1 MTSRSGERMSATAP
15 VYIKHPADG
24 ADWIG
29 DAVFMDAGTAMMLS
43 SNIAHLAEQSVRPI
57 GWTLGPGA
65 LTQYQNGTWTT
76 TCVVGN
82 RTYADTPFYDATTI
96 GGAWGDA
103 HTLVSWDHRT
113 AHRFG
118 PYAAI
123 QDRALDA
130 GGYGP
135 RTVRVDVR
143 CDAPASADL
152 SLVAALTM
160 GPEPPDQG
168 SIAIAS
174 GAGTPTAVTAVPATG
189 LQTVSMTL
197 SAVDPVPE
205 GQSWSCRSTGAHGK
219 TLVTVAPLWLW
230 VGWYRHGAGAAAVIS
245 INAYEVR

>member
-1 MTSRSGERMSATAP
+1 VTSRSGERMSATAP

-29 DAVFMDAGTAMMLS
+29 DAVFMDAGTAMMFS

-65 LTQYQNGTWTT
+65 LTRYQNGTWTT

-82 RTYADTPFYDATTI
+82 RTYADTPFQDAT
-96 GGAWGDA
+96 AYSFPFGDA
-103 HTLVSWDHRT
+103 HTLIAWDHRT
-113 AHRFG
+113 AHCFG
-118 PYAAI
+118 PYASI

-143 CDAPASADL
+143 CDVPGGAGLA
-152 SLVAALTM
+152 LVAALTM

-168 SIAIAS
+168 SIAIATA
-174 GAGTPTAVTAVPATG
+174 AGTPTAVAGLSATG
-189 LQTVSMTL
+189 LQTASMTL
-197 SAVDPVPE
+197 SPVDPVPE
-205 GQSWSCRSTGAHGK
+205 GASWSCRGTGAHGK
-219 TLVTVAPLWLW
+219 TLVTVAPVWLW
-230 VGWYRHGAGAAAVIS
+230 VGWYSHNATSSAVIS
-245 INAYEVR
+245 ISAYEVR